1 MADEHAIDL
10 LSQLLVR
17 HYRSLPMFLT
27 ESAPWVHR
35 GDEEA
40 SHVLIDIVASQK
52 MMCRRLASEIEQRGG
67 IVELG
72 EYPTDFLDFHFL
84 SLDYMLQR
92 LCEYQ
97 RKEIVCLAR
106 SAEQLY
112 ADPAASAIA
121 KEALGAARGHLES
134 LEELLA
140 KIPQNGS

>member
-1 MADEHAIDL
+1 MTDKNTIEL
-10 LSQLLVR
+10 LGQLLVC

-27 ESAPWVHR
+27 EAAPWVHR
-35 GDEEA
+35 GDAEA
-40 SHVLIDIVASQK
+40 SEVLNDIVASQK
-52 MMCRRLASEIEQRGG
+52 RMCHRLASEIEQRGG
-67 IVELG
+67 IVDVG
-72 EYPTDFLDFHFL
+72 DYPIDFLDFHFL

-92 LCEYQ
+92 VCEYQ
-97 RKEIVCLAR
+97 RKEIVSLGR

-140 KIPQNGS
+140 KIPQND

>member
-1 MADEHAIDL
+1 MTDKNTIEL
-10 LSQLLVR
+10 LGQLLVC
-17 HYRSLPMFLT
+17 HYRSLPMSLT
-27 ESAPWVHR
+27 EAAPWVHR

-40 SHVLIDIVASQK
+40 SEVLNDIVASQK
-52 MMCRRLASEIEQRGG
+52 RMCHRLASEIEQRGG
-67 IVELG
+67 IVDVG
-72 EYPTDFLDFHFL
+72 DYPIDFLDFHFL

-92 LCEYQ
+92 VCEYQ
-97 RKEIVCLAR
+97 RKEIVSLGR

-140 KIPQNGS
+140 KIPQND